1 MCVTFLTTDFDVNQL
16 IQKIAQFNL
25 SKSLNDWFY
34 TDQLKR
40 LKKGTPELIVWIVL
54 PLRSSLV
61 IYENLL
67 YCNANDCLMISTHCQ
82 KISGSLQEEMMLHG
96 KYSDLIATLFFHFV
110 FLSERQNYLMDC
122 NIKFFFSLI
131 LKYCPLSCSRILK
144 AGICLNMQN
153 IYRYKLRNTVKHL
166 SRSILPK

>member
-40 LKKGTPELIVWIVL
+40 LKKGTPELIFWIVL

-67 YCNANDCLMISTHCQ
+67 YCNANDCSMILTH
-82 KISGSLQEEMMLHG
+82 
-96 KYSDLIATLFFHFV
+96 F
-110 FLSERQNYLMDC
+110 
-122 NIKFFFSLI
+122 
-131 LKYCPLSCSRILK
+131 
-144 AGICLNMQN
+144 
-153 IYRYKLRNTVKHL
+153 
-166 SRSILPK
+166 